1 MRILNVS
8 SLYPPNVI
16 GGAELGLRTMAE
28 AMADAGHELHVVT
41 LKPPVSASASG
52 QGRSTKVTV
61 HEVPLANV
69 YWPYTPGGEQRTAAH
84 KLAWHSIDTANRV
97 MARRVE
103 KIVRRVR
110 PDIVLTHNLQGFSTA
125 VMPAIKRAGVPL
137 VHVPHDY
144 ALVCPQTTLWRNGRG
159 CGMQK
164 DRCAGCRVLTAPRMR
179 HLDAVD
185 AVISVSESLLETHRQ
200 HGLFTDVPST
210 VIYNALRPQ
219 FRIAESVSERQR
231 SKPFVFGFLGRVE
244 RSKGIETLLAAA
256 ARLEADGVPYR
267 LRIAG
272 RAAPDYQAMLE
283 RRWPLENVSYE
294 GFVDAAEF
302 LAEIDTLVFPS
313 EWLEA
318 LGNGV
323 FEAYS
328 QGVPVIGADSGGI
341 AESIEDGVTGFVFEP
356 GNVTQLACLMS
367 ALPAAPG
374 RHRELAEAALEKA
387 REYQAPL
394 RAAEYLD
401 FLHGLLGQLDR
412 GAAA

>member
-1 MRILNVS
+1 MRILHVS
-8 SLYPPNVI
+8 ALYPPNVI
-16 GGAELGLRTMAE
+16 GGAEFGLRTMAE

-41 LKPPVSASASG
+41 LKPPAATGASEQS
-52 QGRSTKVTV
+52 RSTKVTV

-69 YWPYTPGGEQRTAAH
+69 YWPYEPGGKQRPAAH
-84 KLAWHSIDTANRV
+84 KLAWHSIDTANMV

-103 KIVRRVR
+103 KIVRRVQ
-110 PDIVLTHNLQGFSTA
+110 PDVVLTHNLQGFSTA

-164 DRCAGCRVLTAPRMR
+164 ARCAGCRVLTAPRAL

-185 AVISVSESLLETHRQ
+185 AVISVSKSLLETHRQ
-200 HGLFTDVPST
+200 HGLFTNTPST
-210 VIYNALRPQ
+210 VIYNALRPE
-219 FRIAESVSERQR
+219 FDLPGSVSERQR
-231 SKPFVFGFLGRVE
+231 AKPFVFGYLGRVE

-267 LRIAG
+267 LRVAG

-283 RRWPLENVSYE
+283 RRWPLRNVSYE
-294 GFVDAAEF
+294 GFVNAPKF

-328 QGVPVIGADSGGI
+328 QGVPVIGAASGGI

-367 ALPAAPG
+367 ALPAAPA
-374 RHRELAEAALEKA
+374 RHRELAQAALEKA

-394 RAAEYLD
+394 RAAEYID
-401 FLHGLLGQLDR
+401 FLQSVLERLDR